1 MCACVCVGGEKAC
14 VCVRKRERAC
24 VHVCEREH
32 VSVCVFLNFFL
43 LFFNSLT
50 KHVSLTVV
58 WYRLGWHSP
67 YFSPLSSP
75 CSSALLKFSQPQQ
88 FPFLPDPMCSLA
100 LPAFPFLRLLPH
112 LIPLSSF
119 LTLHTFAHTWIHIC
133 KKSMLRAPQRTCR
146 VCYSWLEWSLYVV
159 FSVPSIFLPIS
170 FYFSSP
176 LNKMPLYID
185 VTFSCIHLLINIR
198 QNSFPSYCTQRSN
211 KHGWASISEAAY
223 RLLSV
228 HTQHCSIWIIQ

>member
-1 MCACVCVGGEKAC
+1 MCLCGGRVSLCVWE
-14 VCVRKRERAC
+14 RERAC
-24 VHVCEREH
+24 VHVCERE
-32 VSVCVFLNFFL
+32 SMYLCVCVFLNFFL

-67 YFSPLSSP
+67 YSSPPSSP

-100 LPAFPFLRLLPH
+100 LPAFPLLSLLPH

-119 LTLHTFAHTWIHIC
+119 LTLHIFAHTWIHIC

-146 VCYSWLEWSLYVV
+146 VCHSELEWSLYVI

-198 QNSFPSYCTQRSN
+198 QNPFPSYCKQRSN
-211 KHGWASISEAAY
+211 KHRWASISEAAY
-223 RLLSV
+223 RLLWV
-228 HTQHCSIWIIQ
+228 HTQHCSSWIIQ